1 MTKRMMSEID
11 YAVGSRLRLRREEA
25 GLSREAFA
33 EETGVAVETLRDYE
47 LGFRKMRNAD
57 LRTFADRLGVE
68 IRWFLDGIKFTA
80 ITNQERD
87 EA

>member
-1 MTKRMMSEID
+1 MTKRVMSEID

-25 GLSREAFA
+25 GLSREVFA
-33 EETGVAVETLRDYE
+33 EETGVEVTVLQDYE

-68 IRWFLDGIKFTA
+68 IRWFLDGIKLSV
-80 ITNQERD
+80 ISDQERNG
-87 EA
+87 A